1 MAKEYFL
8 YCDESVENG
17 KYYSDFYGGALI
29 ESTNYDQIV
38 QDLEA
43 KKVEL
48 NLLKEVKWNKVTG
61 NYLEKYM
68 ILIDLYFQMIKEGKI
83 KIRIMFRQSAYEAI
97 NLTSIQKDNGFFLL
111 YYQFIKHAFGFTNL
125 PEQDA
130 KEPKYLRLFFDEL
143 PDNKLKCEEFKSKVY
158 GIQSLNQ
165 FIRAKILIRR
175 EDIVDV
181 DSSKHVILQCMDII
195 LGSMAFRLNN
205 MHLVKPEG
213 SRIRGKRT
221 IAKEKLYKHILSNIR
236 QIIPHFNI
244 GVSTGGANENRW
256 NGPYRHWKFVPRN
269 HRIDGTKFKQIKNP
283 I

>member
-17 KYYSDFYGGALI
+17 KYYSDFYGGALV
-29 ESTNYDQIV
+29 ESIHYDQIV
-38 QDLEA
+38 KALES
-43 KKVEL
+43 KKTEL

-61 NYLEKYM
+61 NYLEKY
-68 ILIDLYFQMIKEGKI
+68 ICLIDLYFQFIKEGKI

-97 NLTSIQKDNGFFLL
+97 NLTETQKDNGFFLL
-111 YYQFIKHAFGFTNL
+111 YYQFIKHAFGFMNM
-125 PEQDA
+125 PEQEI
-130 KEPKYLRLFFDEL
+130 KEPKYLRIFFDEL
-143 PDNKLKCEEFKSKVY
+143 PDNKLRCEEFKSKIY

-165 FIRAKILIRR
+165 LIRAKLLIRR

-195 LGSMAFRLNN
+195 LGSMAFRLND

-221 IAKEKLYKHILSNIR
+221 IAKEKLYKHVLSNIQAIVPR
-236 QIIPHFNI
+236 FNI
-244 GVSTGGANENRW
+244 GVSTGGENESRW
-256 NGPYRHWKFVPRN
+256 NGPYRHWKFIPRN
-269 HRIDGTKFKQIKNP
+269 HRIDESRYK
-283 I
+283 